1 MEVDVGENDV
11 FGCEQRDD
19 MVVRLYVG
27 GLGSTVKPEE
37 LQRRFEQ
44 FGRVECVEVVK
55 KKFHEDVTVGDCR
68 GFAYINLK
76 VFRDAD
82 IERCISTLNYC
93 RWKGRE
99 LRVARAKP
107 HFSSQAVRQS
117 EV

>member
-1 MEVDVGENDV
+1 MEVGVGKNDV
-11 FGCEQRDD
+11 FGREQCDD
-19 MVVRLYVG
+19 MAVRLYVG
-27 GLGSTVKPEE
+27 GLGPTVKPEE

-44 FGRVECVEVVK
+44 FGQVECVEVIK
-55 KKFHEDVTVGDCR
+55 KKCHEDVTVGECR